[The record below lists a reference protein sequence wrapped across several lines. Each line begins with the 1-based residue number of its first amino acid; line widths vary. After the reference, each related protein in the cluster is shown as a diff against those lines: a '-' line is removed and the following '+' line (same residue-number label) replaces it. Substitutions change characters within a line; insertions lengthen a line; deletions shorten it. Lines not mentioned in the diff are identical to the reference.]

1 VLDWG
6 VIAYKLTAKGL
17 DIATLTFPQMAN
29 AIYEGR
35 DPGPPKLG
43 GKALRRILD
52 DPRFREF

>member
-1 VLDWG
+1 
-6 VIAYKLTAKGL
+6 VIAHKLTAKGL
-17 DIATLTFPQMAN
+17 DIAMLTFPQMAN